1 MFNVAKIVTAG
12 YNTRT
17 KLTGITMIDIMGRK
31 FITDKEAAERY
42 NYSQTWFQHAR
53 LNKTGPKYIQ
63 IKDKG
68 RVLYPLIETDEWF
81 KARMEMKE

>member
-1 MFNVAKIVTAG
+1 
-12 YNTRT
+12 
-17 KLTGITMIDIMGRK
+17 MIDILGRK
-31 FITDKEAAERY
+31 FITDKEASERY

-53 LNKTGPKYIQ
+53 LKKTGPKYVQ

-81 KARMEMKE
+81 KVRMEMKE